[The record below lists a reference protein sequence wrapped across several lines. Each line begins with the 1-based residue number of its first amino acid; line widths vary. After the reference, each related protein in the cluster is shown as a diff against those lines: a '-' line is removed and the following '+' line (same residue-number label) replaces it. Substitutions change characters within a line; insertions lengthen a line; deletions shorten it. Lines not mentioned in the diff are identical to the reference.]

1 MINKRKISLVAS
13 FLLATNLYSNE
24 TKLETVTI
32 TANPIETDE
41 KKATFA
47 TEIYTKKDIEQ
58 SKSKDIYEFL
68 ASQSSVNVMPNFGN
82 KFSQNLDMRGYG
94 IENGYQNIA
103 VVVNGRRLNNIDMV
117 PQLLSSIPLESIE
130 KIEILKG
137 SGSVRYGDGANSGVI
152 SITTDKKNSNYLKA
166 YLGNHT
172 SKGGAASFGYGNEYF
187 IANAYVDYNSTDGS
201 IKDNK
206 GNSDENNIRNMNFSV
221 VFTPIEELE
230 LSLSRTYSNM
240 TTNYARPISLKQ
252 YNEDPSLTSGF
263 NKQYFSSYVTTA
275 GARYDFNKNFY
286 IDATFSDEDKI
297 SKFGTSSD
305 TQYDYKSFASTLNFR
320 SDIFK
325 ATAGVDGFKG
335 DRFNFASSFGTP
347 ENTTSK
353 NNLAMFT
360 SIELN
365 PIDDLTFS
373 AGARKE
379 RVEYKYEPQNGV
391 DLKQKDRL
399 SAYDFGVNYALTEN
413 QSIFANYNRGF
424 QAPDVDRFFST
435 DWMTMT
441 TTFNGFI
448 EPAKVDNYTV
458 GYNNFQVNNKLK
470 VSLFR
475 ANLKNEIYYFD
486 SGDWMIPSYNT
497 NIDKSHKYGLEV
509 YDKFLINE
517 NLYTSLN
524 YSYIKAKIDREN
536 EANCAYDG
544 KDLPGVSKHNLTLGL
559 GYDFYKFSTFLSHSY
574 KSSAY
579 ATNDFKNDFK
589 QKQDAYH
596 STDFSVSFKH
606 KELEIFGK
614 IQNLF
619 DQKNGLWVKDD
630 AIYPVNFE
638 RTFFA
643 GMKVSF

>member
-1 MINKRKISLVAS
+1 MKKINVSLVAS
-13 FLLATNLYSNE
+13 FLIATNLYSNE

-32 TANPIETDE
+32 SANPIETDE

-47 TEIYTKKDIEQ
+47 TEIYTKKDIKQ
-58 SKSKDIYEFL
+58 SKSKDIYDFL
-68 ASQSSVNVMPNFGN
+68 ASQTSVNVMPNFGN
-82 KFSQNLDMRGYG
+82 KFSQRLDIRGYG

-103 VVVNGRRLNNIDMV
+103 VVVNGRRLNNIDMA

-137 SGSVRYGDGANSGVI
+137 SGSVKYGDGANAGVI

-166 YLGNHT
+166 YLGNNT
-172 SKGGAASFGYGNEYF
+172 SKDGAASFGYGNDYI

-201 IKDNK
+201 IKDNR

-240 TTNYARPISLKQ
+240 TTNYAKQISLKQ
-252 YNEDPSLTSGF
+252 YNEDPNRTSGF
-263 NKQYFSSYVTTA
+263 TKQYLSSYVTTV
-275 GARYDFNKNFY
+275 GTRYDFNQNFF

-297 SKFGTSSD
+297 SKFGTSPD
-305 TQYDYKSFASTLNFR
+305 TQYDYKSFASTFNYR

-325 ATAGVDGFKG
+325 GTAGIDGFKG

-360 SIELN
+360 SIEIN
-365 PIDDLTFS
+365 PINDLTFS
-373 AGARKE
+373 TGFRRE
-379 RVEYKYEPQNGV
+379 NVKYEYNPNSGTN
-391 DLKQKDRL
+391 LKQDNYL
-399 SAYDFGVNYALTEN
+399 NAYDFGVNYVIDEN
-413 QSIFANYNRGF
+413 QSVFSNYNRSF
-424 QAPDVDRFFST
+424 QTPDIDRFF
-435 DWMTMT
+435 DAFAG
-441 TTFNGFI
+441 TFNGFI

-458 GYNNFQVNNKLK
+458 GYNNIQKNNKLK
-470 VSLFR
+470 ISLFR
-475 ANLKNEIYYFD
+475 SELKNEIYVYQV
-486 SGDWMIPSYNT
+486 SGYKNT
-497 NIDKSHKYGLEV
+497 NIDKSHKYGLEI
-509 YDKFLINE
+509 YDKFLITDE
-517 NLYTSLN
+517 LFTSLN
-524 YSYIKAKIDREN
+524 YSYIRAKIDNEN
-536 EANCAYDG
+536 EGNGAYDG

-559 GYDFYKFSTFLSHSY
+559 GYDFYKFSTFLSHTY

-596 STDFSVSFKH
+596 STDFSISFKH

>member
-1 MINKRKISLVAS
+1 MKKINVSLVAS
-13 FLLATNLYSNE
+13 FLIATNLYSNE

-32 TANPIETDE
+32 SANPIETDE

-58 SKSKDIYEFL
+58 SKSKDIYDFL
-68 ASQSSVNVMPNFGN
+68 ASQTSVNVMPNFGN
-82 KFSQNLDMRGYG
+82 KFSQSLDIRGYG

-137 SGSVRYGDGANSGVI
+137 SGSVKYGDGANAGVI

-166 YLGNHT
+166 YLGNNT
-172 SKGGAASFGYGNEYF
+172 SKDGAASFGYGNEYI

-201 IKDNK
+201 IKDNR

-252 YNEDPSLTSGF
+252 YNEDPNRTSGF

-275 GARYDFNKNFY
+275 GARYDFNQNFF

-297 SKFGTSSD
+297 SKFGTSPD
-305 TQYDYKSFASTLNFR
+305 TQYDYKSFASTFNYR

-325 ATAGVDGFKG
+325 GTAGIDGFKG
-335 DRFNFASSFGTP
+335 DRFNFTSSFGTP

-360 SIELN
+360 SIEIN
-365 PIDDLTFS
+365 PINDLTFS

-379 RVEYKYEPQNGV
+379 KVEYKYEPQNGM
-391 DLKQKDRL
+391 DLNQKDRL
-399 SAYDFGVNYALTEN
+399 NAYDFGVNYALTQN

-424 QAPDVDRFFST
+424 QAPDIDRFFST
-435 DWMTMT
+435 DWTTMA

-448 EPAKVDNYTV
+448 EPAKVNTYTL
-458 GYNNFQVNNKLK
+458 GYNNFQENNKLK
-470 VSLFR
+470 IALFR
-475 ANLKNEIYYFD
+475 ANLKNEIYFYNT
-486 SGDWMIPSYNT
+486 GNWMIPSYNT

-536 EANCAYDG
+536 EGNGVYDG

-579 ATNDFKNDFK
+579 AINDFKNDFK
-589 QKQDAYH
+589 QKQEAYH

-619 DQKNGLWVKDD
+619 DQKNGLWVQDD
-630 AIYPVNFE
+630 SIYPVNFE

>member
-1 MINKRKISLVAS
+1 MKKINVSLVAS
-13 FLLATNLYSNE
+13 FLIATNLYSNE

-32 TANPIETDE
+32 SANPIETDE

-58 SKSKDIYEFL
+58 SKSKDIYDFL
-68 ASQSSVNVMPNFGN
+68 ASQTSVNVMPNFGN
-82 KFSQNLDMRGYG
+82 KFSQSLDIRGYG

-137 SGSVRYGDGANSGVI
+137 SGSVKYGDGANAGVI

-166 YLGNHT
+166 YLGNNT
-172 SKGGAASFGYGNEYF
+172 SKDGAASFGYGNEYI

-201 IKDNK
+201 IKDNR

-252 YNEDPSLTSGF
+252 YNEDPNRTSGF

-275 GARYDFNKNFY
+275 GARYDFNQNFF

-297 SKFGTSSD
+297 SKFGTSPD
-305 TQYDYKSFASTLNFR
+305 TQYDYKSFASTFNYR

-325 ATAGVDGFKG
+325 GTAGVDGFKG
-335 DRFNFASSFGTP
+335 DRFDFASSFGTP

-360 SIELN
+360 SIEIN
-365 PIDDLTFS
+365 PINDLTFS

-379 RVEYKYEPQNGV
+379 KVEYKYEPQNGM
-391 DLKQKDRL
+391 DLNQKDRL
-399 SAYDFGVNYALTEN
+399 NAYDFGVNYALTQN

-424 QAPDVDRFFST
+424 QAPDIDRFFST
-435 DWMTMT
+435 DWTTMA

-448 EPAKVDNYTV
+448 EPAKVNTYTL
-458 GYNNFQVNNKLK
+458 GYNNFQENNKLK
-470 VSLFR
+470 IALFR
-475 ANLKNEIYYFD
+475 ANLKNEIYFYNT
-486 SGDWMIPSYNT
+486 GNWMIPSYNT

-536 EANCAYDG
+536 EGNGVYDG

-579 ATNDFKNDFK
+579 AINDFKNDFK
-589 QKQDAYH
+589 QKQEAYH

-619 DQKNGLWVKDD
+619 DQKNGLWVQDD
-630 AIYPVNFE
+630 SIYPVNFE

>member
-1 MINKRKISLVAS
+1 MKKINVSLVAS
-13 FLLATNLYSNE
+13 FLIATNLYSNE

-32 TANPIETDE
+32 SANPIETDE

-58 SKSKDIYEFL
+58 SKSKDIYDFL
-68 ASQSSVNVMPNFGN
+68 ASQTSVNVMPNFGN
-82 KFSQNLDMRGYG
+82 KFSQSLDIRGYG

-137 SGSVRYGDGANSGVI
+137 SGSVKYGDGANAGVI
-152 SITTDKKNSNYLKA
+152 SITTDKKNSNYLKT
-166 YLGNHT
+166 YLGNNT
-172 SKGGAASFGYGNEYF
+172 SKDGAASFGYGNEYI

-201 IKDNK
+201 IKDNR

-252 YNEDPSLTSGF
+252 YNEDPNRTSGF

-275 GARYDFNKNFY
+275 GARYDFNQNFF

-297 SKFGTSSD
+297 SKFGTSPD
-305 TQYDYKSFASTLNFR
+305 LQYDYKSFASTLNFR

-325 ATAGVDGFKG
+325 ATAGIDGFKG

-353 NNLAMFT
+353 NNLALFT
-360 SIELN
+360 SLEVN

-379 RVEYKYEPQNGV
+379 RVEYKYEPQNGM
-391 DLKQKDRL
+391 DLNQKDRL
-399 SAYDFGVNYALTEN
+399 NAYDFGVNYALTQN

-424 QAPDVDRFFST
+424 QAPDIDRFFST
-435 DWMTMT
+435 DWTTMA

-448 EPAKVDNYTV
+448 EPAKVNTYTL
-458 GYNNFQVNNKLK
+458 GYNNFQENNKLK
-470 VSLFR
+470 IALFR
-475 ANLKNEIYYFD
+475 ANLKNEIYFYNT
-486 SGDWMIPSYNT
+486 GNWMIPSYNT

-509 YDKFLINE
+509 YDKLLINE

-536 EANCAYDG
+536 EGNGVYDG

-579 ATNDFKNDFK
+579 AINDFKNDFK
-589 QKQDAYH
+589 QKQEAYH

-619 DQKNGLWVKDD
+619 DQKNGLWVQDD
-630 AIYPVNFE
+630 SIYPVNFE

>member
-1 MINKRKISLVAS
+1 MKKINVSLVAS
-13 FLLATNLYSNE
+13 FLIATNLYSNE

-32 TANPIETDE
+32 SANPIETDE

-58 SKSKDIYEFL
+58 SKSKDIYDFL
-68 ASQSSVNVMPNFGN
+68 ASQTSVNVMPNFGN
-82 KFSQNLDMRGYG
+82 KFSQSLDIRGYG

-137 SGSVRYGDGANSGVI
+137 SGSVKYGDGANAGVI

-166 YLGNHT
+166 YLGNNT
-172 SKGGAASFGYGNEYF
+172 SKDGAASFGYGNEYI

-201 IKDNK
+201 IKDNR

-252 YNEDPSLTSGF
+252 YNEDPNRTSGF
-263 NKQYFSSYVTTA
+263 NKQYLSSYVTTV
-275 GARYDFNKNFY
+275 GTRYDFNQNFF

-297 SKFGTSSD
+297 SKFGTSPD
-305 TQYDYKSFASTLNFR
+305 TQYDYKSFASTFNYR

-325 ATAGVDGFKG
+325 GTAGVDGFKG

-360 SIELN
+360 SLEIN

-379 RVEYKYEPQNGV
+379 KVEYKYEPQNGM
-391 DLKQKDRL
+391 DLNQKDRL
-399 SAYDFGVNYALTEN
+399 NAYDFGVNYALTQN

-424 QAPDVDRFFST
+424 QAPDIDRFFST
-435 DWMTMT
+435 DWTTMA

-448 EPAKVDNYTV
+448 EPAKVNTYTL
-458 GYNNFQVNNKLK
+458 GYNNFQENNKLK
-470 VSLFR
+470 IALFR
-475 ANLKNEIYYFD
+475 ANLKNEIYFYNT
-486 SGDWMIPSYNT
+486 GNWMIPSYNT

-536 EANCAYDG
+536 EGNGVYDG

-579 ATNDFKNDFK
+579 AINDFKNDFK
-589 QKQDAYH
+589 QKQEAYH

-619 DQKNGLWVKDD
+619 DQKNGLWVQDD
-630 AIYPVNFE
+630 SIYPVNFE

>member
-1 MINKRKISLVAS
+1 MKKINVSLVAS
-13 FLLATNLYSNE
+13 FLIATNLYSNE

-32 TANPIETDE
+32 SANPIETDE

-58 SKSKDIYEFL
+58 SKSKDIYDFL
-68 ASQSSVNVMPNFGN
+68 ASQTSVNVMPNFGN
-82 KFSQNLDMRGYG
+82 KFSQSLDIRGYG

-137 SGSVRYGDGANSGVI
+137 SGSVKYGDGANAGVI

-166 YLGNHT
+166 YLGNNT
-172 SKGGAASFGYGNEYF
+172 SKDGAASFGYGNEYI

-201 IKDNK
+201 IKDNR

-252 YNEDPSLTSGF
+252 YNEDPNRTSGF

-275 GARYDFNKNFY
+275 GARYDFNQNFF

-297 SKFGTSSD
+297 SKFGTSPD
-305 TQYDYKSFASTLNFR
+305 TQYDYKSFASTFNYR

-325 ATAGVDGFKG
+325 GTAGVDGFKG

-360 SIELN
+360 SLEIN

-379 RVEYKYEPQNGV
+379 KVEYKYEPQNGM
-391 DLKQKDRL
+391 DLNQKDRL
-399 SAYDFGVNYALTEN
+399 NAYDFGVNYALTQN

-424 QAPDVDRFFST
+424 QAPDIDRFFST
-435 DWMTMT
+435 DWTTMA

-448 EPAKVDNYTV
+448 EPAKVNTYTL
-458 GYNNFQVNNKLK
+458 GYNNFQENNKLK
-470 VSLFR
+470 IALFR
-475 ANLKNEIYYFD
+475 ANLKNEIYFYNT
-486 SGDWMIPSYNT
+486 GNWMIPSYNT

-536 EANCAYDG
+536 EGNGVYDG

-579 ATNDFKNDFK
+579 AINDFKNDFK
-589 QKQDAYH
+589 QKQEAYH

-619 DQKNGLWVKDD
+619 DQKNALWVQDD

>member
-1 MINKRKISLVAS
+1 MKKINVSLVAS
-13 FLLATNLYSNE
+13 FLIATNLYSNE

-32 TANPIETDE
+32 SANPIETDE

-68 ASQSSVNVMPNFGN
+68 SSQSSVNVMPNFGN
-82 KFSQNLDMRGYG
+82 NFSQNLDMRGYG

-137 SGSVRYGDGANSGVI
+137 SGSVKYGDGANAGVI

-166 YLGNHT
+166 YLGNNT
-172 SKGGAASFGYGNEYF
+172 SKDGAASFGYGNDYI

-201 IKDNK
+201 IKDNR

-252 YNEDPSLTSGF
+252 YNEDPNRTSGF

-275 GARYDFNKNFY
+275 GARYDFNQNFF

-297 SKFGTSSD
+297 SKFGTSPD
-305 TQYDYKSFASTLNFR
+305 TQYDYKSFASTFNYR

-325 ATAGVDGFKG
+325 GTAGIDGFKG

-360 SIELN
+360 SLEIN

-379 RVEYKYEPQNGV
+379 KVEYKYEPQNGM
-391 DLKQKDRL
+391 DLNQKDRL
-399 SAYDFGVNYALTEN
+399 NAYDFGVNYALTQN

-424 QAPDVDRFFST
+424 QAPDIDRFFST
-435 DWMTMT
+435 DWLTMA

-448 EPAKVDNYTV
+448 EPAKVNTYTL
-458 GYNNFQVNNKLK
+458 GYNNFQENNKLK
-470 VSLFR
+470 IALFR
-475 ANLKNEIYYFD
+475 TNLKNEIYFYNT
-486 SGDWMIPSYNT
+486 GNWMIPSYNT

-509 YDKFLINE
+509 YDKLLINE

-536 EANCAYDG
+536 EGNGVYDG

-574 KSSAY
+574 KSSSY
-579 ATNDFKNDFK
+579 AINDFKNDFK
-589 QKQDAYH
+589 QKQEAYH

-619 DQKNGLWVKDD
+619 DQKNGLWVQDD
-630 AIYPVNFE
+630 SIYPVNFE

>member
-1 MINKRKISLVAS
+1 MKKINVSLVAS
-13 FLLATNLYSNE
+13 FLIATNLYSNE

-32 TANPIETDE
+32 SANPIETDE

-68 ASQSSVNVMPNFGN
+68 SSQSSVNVMPNFGN
-82 KFSQNLDMRGYG
+82 NFSQNLDIRGYG

-137 SGSVRYGDGANSGVI
+137 SGSVKYGDGANAGVI

-166 YLGNHT
+166 YLGNNT
-172 SKGGAASFGYGNEYF
+172 SKDGAASFGYGNEYI

-201 IKDNK
+201 IKDNR

-252 YNEDPSLTSGF
+252 YNEDPNRTSGF
-263 NKQYFSSYVTTA
+263 TKQYLSSYVTTV
-275 GARYDFNKNFY
+275 GTRYDFNQNFF

-297 SKFGTSSD
+297 SKFGTSPD
-305 TQYDYKSFASTLNFR
+305 TQYDYKSFASTFNYR

-325 ATAGVDGFKG
+325 GTAGVDGFKG

-360 SIELN
+360 SLDLN

-379 RVEYKYEPQNGV
+379 KVEYKYEPQNGM
-391 DLKQKDRL
+391 DLNQKDRL
-399 SAYDFGVNYALTEN
+399 NAYDFGVNYALTQN

-424 QAPDVDRFFST
+424 QAPDIDRFFST
-435 DWMTMT
+435 DWLTMA

-448 EPAKVDNYTV
+448 EPAKVNTYTL
-458 GYNNFQVNNKLK
+458 GYNNFQENNKLK
-470 VSLFR
+470 IALFR
-475 ANLKNEIYYFD
+475 ANLKNEIYFYNT
-486 SGDWMIPSYNT
+486 GNWMIPSYNT

-536 EANCAYDG
+536 EGNGVYDG

-579 ATNDFKNDFK
+579 AINDFKNDFK

-596 STDFSVSFKH
+596 STDFSISFKH

-619 DQKNGLWVKDD
+619 DQKNALWVRDD
-630 AIYPVNFE
+630 EIYPVNFE

>member
-1 MINKRKISLVAS
+1 MKKINVSLVAS
-13 FLLATNLYSNE
+13 FLIATNLYSNE

-32 TANPIETDE
+32 SANPIETDE

-58 SKSKDIYEFL
+58 SKSKDIYDFL
-68 ASQSSVNVMPNFGN
+68 ASQTSVNVMPNFGN
-82 KFSQNLDMRGYG
+82 KFSQSLDIRGYG

-137 SGSVRYGDGANSGVI
+137 SGSVKYGDGANAGVI

-166 YLGNHT
+166 YLGNNT
-172 SKGGAASFGYGNEYF
+172 SKDGAASFGYGNEYI

-201 IKDNK
+201 IKDNR

-252 YNEDPSLTSGF
+252 YNEDPNRTSGF
-263 NKQYFSSYVTTA
+263 TKQYLSSYVTTV
-275 GARYDFNKNFY
+275 GTRYDFNQNFF

-297 SKFGTSSD
+297 SKFGTSPD
-305 TQYDYKSFASTLNFR
+305 TQYDYKSFASTFNYR

-325 ATAGVDGFKG
+325 GTAGVDGFKG

-360 SIELN
+360 SLEIN

-379 RVEYKYEPQNGV
+379 KVEYKYEPQNGM
-391 DLKQKDRL
+391 DLNQKDRL
-399 SAYDFGVNYALTEN
+399 NAYDFGVNYALTQN

-424 QAPDVDRFFST
+424 QAPDIDRFFST
-435 DWMTMT
+435 DWTTMA

-448 EPAKVDNYTV
+448 EPAKVNTYTL
-458 GYNNFQVNNKLK
+458 GYNNFQENNKLK
-470 VSLFR
+470 IALFR
-475 ANLKNEIYYFD
+475 ANLKNEIYFYNT
-486 SGDWMIPSYNT
+486 GNWMIPSYNT

-536 EANCAYDG
+536 EGNGVYDG

-579 ATNDFKNDFK
+579 AINDFKNDFK
-589 QKQDAYH
+589 QKQEAYH

-619 DQKNGLWVKDD
+619 DQKNGLWVQDD
-630 AIYPVNFE
+630 SIYPVNFE

>member
-1 MINKRKISLVAS
+1 MKKINVSLVAS
-13 FLLATNLYSNE
+13 FLIATNLYSNE

-32 TANPIETDE
+32 SANPIETDE

-58 SKSKDIYEFL
+58 SKSKDIYDFL
-68 ASQSSVNVMPNFGN
+68 ASQTSVNVMPNFGN
-82 KFSQNLDMRGYG
+82 KFSQSLDIRGYG

-137 SGSVRYGDGANSGVI
+137 SGSVKYGDGANAGVI

-166 YLGNHT
+166 YLGNNT
-172 SKGGAASFGYGNEYF
+172 SKDGVASFGYGNEYI

-201 IKDNK
+201 IKDNR

-252 YNEDPSLTSGF
+252 YNEDPNRTSGF

-275 GARYDFNKNFY
+275 GARYDFNQNFF

-297 SKFGTSSD
+297 SKFGTSPD
-305 TQYDYKSFASTLNFR
+305 TQYDYKSFASTFNYR

-325 ATAGVDGFKG
+325 GTAGVDGFKG

-360 SIELN
+360 SLEIN

-379 RVEYKYEPQNGV
+379 KVEYKYEPQNGM
-391 DLKQKDRL
+391 DLNQKDRL
-399 SAYDFGVNYALTEN
+399 NAYDFGVNYALTQN

-424 QAPDVDRFFST
+424 QAPDIDRFFST
-435 DWMTMT
+435 DWTTMA

-448 EPAKVDNYTV
+448 EPAKVNTYTL
-458 GYNNFQVNNKLK
+458 GYNNFQENNKLK
-470 VSLFR
+470 IALFR
-475 ANLKNEIYYFD
+475 ANLKNEIYFYNT
-486 SGDWMIPSYNT
+486 GNWMIPSYNT

-536 EANCAYDG
+536 EGNGVYDG

-579 ATNDFKNDFK
+579 AINDFKNDFK
-589 QKQDAYH
+589 QKQEAYH

-619 DQKNGLWVKDD
+619 DQKNGLWVQDD
-630 AIYPVNFE
+630 SIYPVNFE

>member
-1 MINKRKISLVAS
+1 MKKINVSLVAS
-13 FLLATNLYSNE
+13 FLIATNLYSNE

-32 TANPIETDE
+32 SANPIETDE

-47 TEIYTKKDIEQ
+47 TEVYTKKDIEK
-58 SKSKDIYEFL
+58 SKSKDIYDFL
-68 ASQSSVNVMPNFGN
+68 ASQTSVNVMPNFGN
-82 KFSQNLDMRGYG
+82 KFSQSLDIRGYG

-117 PQLLSSIPLESIE
+117 QQLLSSIPLESIE

-137 SGSVRYGDGANSGVI
+137 SGSVKYGDGANAGVI

-166 YLGNHT
+166 YLGNNT
-172 SKGGAASFGYGNEYF
+172 SKDGAASFGYGNEYI

-201 IKDNK
+201 IKDNR

-230 LSLSRTYSNM
+230 LSLSRIYSNM

-252 YNEDPSLTSGF
+252 YNEDPNSTSGF

-275 GARYDFNKNFY
+275 GTRYDFNQNFF

-297 SKFGTSSD
+297 SKFGTSPD
-305 TQYDYKSFASTLNFR
+305 TQYDYKSFASTFNYR
-320 SDIFK
+320 SGIFK
-325 ATAGVDGFKG
+325 GTAGIDGFKG
-335 DRFNFASSFGTP
+335 DRFNFTSSFGTP

-360 SIELN
+360 SIEIN
-365 PIDDLTFS
+365 PINDLTFS

-379 RVEYKYEPQNGV
+379 KVEYKYEPQNGM
-391 DLKQKDRL
+391 DLNQKDRL
-399 SAYDFGVNYALTEN
+399 NAYDFGVNYALTQN

-424 QAPDVDRFFST
+424 QAPDIDRFFST
-435 DWMTMT
+435 DWLTMA

-448 EPAKVDNYTV
+448 EPAKVNTYTL
-458 GYNNFQVNNKLK
+458 GYNNFQENNKLK
-470 VSLFR
+470 IALFR
-475 ANLKNEIYYFD
+475 TNLKNEIYFYNT
-486 SGDWMIPSYNT
+486 GNWMIPSYNT

-536 EANCAYDG
+536 EGNGVYDG

-574 KSSAY
+574 KSSSY
-579 ATNDFKNDFK
+579 AINDFKNDFK
-589 QKQDAYH
+589 QKQEAYH

-619 DQKNGLWVKDD
+619 DQKNGLWVQDD
-630 AIYPVNFE
+630 SIYPVNFE

>member
-1 MINKRKISLVAS
+1 MKKINVSLVAS
-13 FLLATNLYSNE
+13 FLIATNLYSNE

-32 TANPIETDE
+32 SANPIETDE

-58 SKSKDIYEFL
+58 SKSKDIYDFL
-68 ASQSSVNVMPNFGN
+68 ASQTSVNVMPNFGN
-82 KFSQNLDMRGYG
+82 KFSQSLDIRGYG

-137 SGSVRYGDGANSGVI
+137 SGSVKYGDGANAGVI

-166 YLGNHT
+166 YLGNNT
-172 SKGGAASFGYGNEYF
+172 SKDGAASFGYGNEYI

-201 IKDNK
+201 IKDNR

-252 YNEDPSLTSGF
+252 YNEDPNRTSGF
-263 NKQYFSSYVTTA
+263 TKQYLSSYVTTV
-275 GARYDFNKNFY
+275 GTRYDFNQNFF

-297 SKFGTSSD
+297 SKFGTSPD
-305 TQYDYKSFASTLNFR
+305 TQYDYKSFASTFNYR

-325 ATAGVDGFKG
+325 GTAGVDGFKG
-335 DRFNFASSFGTP
+335 DRFDFASSFGTP

-360 SIELN
+360 SLEIN

-379 RVEYKYEPQNGV
+379 KVEYKYEPQNGM
-391 DLKQKDRL
+391 DLNQKDRL
-399 SAYDFGVNYALTEN
+399 NAYDFGVNYALTQN

-424 QAPDVDRFFST
+424 QAPDIDRFFST
-435 DWMTMT
+435 DWTTMA

-448 EPAKVDNYTV
+448 EPAKVNTYTL
-458 GYNNFQVNNKLK
+458 GYNNFQENNKLK
-470 VSLFR
+470 IALFR
-475 ANLKNEIYYFD
+475 ANLKNEIYFYNT
-486 SGDWMIPSYNT
+486 GNWMIPSYNT

-536 EANCAYDG
+536 EGNGVYDG

-579 ATNDFKNDFK
+579 AINDFKNDFK
-589 QKQDAYH
+589 QKQEAYH

-619 DQKNGLWVKDD
+619 DQKNGLWVQDD
-630 AIYPVNFE
+630 SIYPVNFE

>member
-1 MINKRKISLVAS
+1 MKKINVSLVAS
-13 FLLATNLYSNE
+13 FLIATNLYSQE
-24 TKLETVTI
+24 TKLEAVTI
-32 TANPIETDE
+32 TANPIETNE
-41 KKATFA
+41 KNATFA

-58 SKSKDIYEFL
+58 SKSKDIYDFL
-68 ASQSSVNVMPNFGN
+68 TSQTSVNVMPYFGN
-82 KFSQNLDMRGYG
+82 KFSQSLDMRGYG

-103 VVVNGRRLNNIDMV
+103 VVVNGRRLNNIDGV

-152 SITTDKKNSNYLKA
+152 SITTDKKNSNYVQA
-166 YLGNHT
+166 QLGNHT
-172 SKGGAASFGYGNEYF
+172 SKGGAASFGYGNDYI

-201 IKDNK
+201 IKDNS

-252 YNEDPSLTSGF
+252 YNEDPNRTSGF
-263 NKQYFSSYVTTA
+263 NKQYLSSYVTTA
-275 GARYDFNKNFY
+275 GARYDFNQNFF

-297 SKFGTSSD
+297 SKFGTSPD
-305 TQYDYKSFASTLNFR
+305 IQYDYKSFASTLNFR

-325 ATAGVDGFKG
+325 ATAGIDGFNG

-379 RVEYKYEPQNGV
+379 RVEYEYKPLGGNS
-391 DLKQKDRL
+391 LKQDDYL
-399 SAYDFGVNYALTEN
+399 NAYDFGVNYVIDEN
-413 QSIFANYNRGF
+413 QSVFSNYNRSF
-424 QAPDVDRFFST
+424 QTPDIDRFF
-435 DWMTMT
+435 DAFAG
-441 TTFNGFI
+441 TFNGFI

-458 GYNNFQVNNKLK
+458 GYNNIQKNNKLK
-470 VSLFR
+470 ISLFR
-475 ANLKNEIYYFD
+475 SELKNEIYVYQVL
-486 SGDWMIPSYNT
+486 GYKNT
-497 NIDKSHKYGLEV
+497 NIDKSHKYGLEI
-509 YDKFLINE
+509 YDKFLITDE
-517 NLYTSLN
+517 LFTSLN
-524 YSYIKAKIDREN
+524 YSYIRAKIDNEN
-536 EANCAYDG
+536 EGNGAYNG

-579 ATNDFKNDFK
+579 AINDFKNDFK
-589 QKQDAYH
+589 QKQEAYH

-619 DQKNGLWVKDD
+619 DQKNGLWVQDD
-630 AIYPVNFE
+630 SIYPVNFE

>member
-1 MINKRKISLVAS
+1 MKKINVSLVAS
-13 FLLATNLYSNE
+13 FLIATNLYSNE

-32 TANPIETDE
+32 SANPIETDE

-47 TEIYTKKDIEQ
+47 TEVYTKKDIEK
-58 SKSKDIYEFL
+58 SKSKDIYDFL
-68 ASQSSVNVMPNFGN
+68 ASQTSVNVMPNFGN
-82 KFSQNLDMRGYG
+82 KFSQSLDIRGYG

-137 SGSVRYGDGANSGVI
+137 SGSVKYGDGANAGVI

-166 YLGNHT
+166 YLGNNT
-172 SKGGAASFGYGNEYF
+172 SKDGAASFGYGNEYI

-201 IKDNK
+201 IKDNR

-252 YNEDPSLTSGF
+252 YNEDPNRTSGF

-275 GARYDFNKNFY
+275 GARYDFNQNFF

-297 SKFGTSSD
+297 SKFGTSPD
-305 TQYDYKSFASTLNFR
+305 TQYDYKSFASTFNYR

-325 ATAGVDGFKG
+325 GTAGIDGFKG

-353 NNLAMFT
+353 NNLAMLT
-360 SIELN
+360 SIEIN
-365 PIDDLTFS
+365 PINDLTFS

-379 RVEYKYEPQNGV
+379 KVEYKYEPQNGM
-391 DLKQKDRL
+391 DLNQKDRL
-399 SAYDFGVNYALTEN
+399 NAYDFGVNYALTQN

-424 QAPDVDRFFST
+424 QAPDIDRFFST
-435 DWMTMT
+435 DWTTMA

-448 EPAKVDNYTV
+448 EPAKVNTYTL
-458 GYNNFQVNNKLK
+458 GYNNFQENNKLK
-470 VSLFR
+470 IALFR
-475 ANLKNEIYYFD
+475 ANLKNEIYFYNT
-486 SGDWMIPSYNT
+486 GNWMIPSYNT

-536 EANCAYDG
+536 EGNGVYDG
-544 KDLPGVSKHNLTLGL
+544 KDLPGVSKQNLTLGL

-579 ATNDFKNDFK
+579 AINDFKNDFK
-589 QKQDAYH
+589 QKQEAYH

-614 IQNLF
+614 IQNIF
-619 DQKNGLWVKDD
+619 DKKNALWVQDD
-630 AIYPVNFE
+630 SIYPVNFE

>member
-1 MINKRKISLVAS
+1 MINKRNISLVAS

-32 TANPIETDE
+32 SANPIETDE

-68 ASQSSVNVMPNFGN
+68 ASQSSVNVMPNVGN
-82 KFSQNLDMRGYG
+82 IFSQNLDMRGYG

-137 SGSVRYGDGANSGVI
+137 SGSVKYGDGANAGVI

-166 YLGNHT
+166 YLGNNT
-172 SKGGAASFGYGNEYF
+172 SKDGAASFGYGNDYI

-201 IKDNK
+201 IKDNR

-240 TTNYARPISLKQ
+240 TINYARPISLKQ
-252 YNEDPSLTSGF
+252 YNEDPNRTSGF

-275 GARYDFNKNFY
+275 GARYDFNQNFF

-297 SKFGTSSD
+297 SKFGTSPD
-305 TQYDYKSFASTLNFR
+305 TQYDYKSFASTFNYR

-325 ATAGVDGFKG
+325 GTAGIDGFKG

-360 SIELN
+360 SIEIN
-365 PIDDLTFS
+365 PINDLTFS

-379 RVEYKYEPQNGV
+379 KVEYKYEPQNGM
-391 DLKQKDRL
+391 DLNQKDRL
-399 SAYDFGVNYALTEN
+399 NAYDFGVNYALTQN

-424 QAPDVDRFFST
+424 QAPDIDRFFST
-435 DWMTMT
+435 DWLTMA

-448 EPAKVDNYTV
+448 EPAKVNNYTL
-458 GYNNFQVNNKLK
+458 GYNNIQENNKLK
-470 VSLFR
+470 ISLFR
-475 ANLKNEIYYFD
+475 ANLKNEIYYYDTGNFLT
-486 SGDWMIPSYNT
+486 SFNT

-524 YSYIKAKIDREN
+524 YSYIKAKIDNEN
-536 EANCAYDG
+536 EGNGDYNG
-544 KDLPGVSKHNLTLGL
+544 KDLPGVSKHNLTVGL

-579 ATNDFKNDFK
+579 AYNDFNNNFK
-589 QKQDAYH
+589 QKQEAYH
-596 STDFSVSFKH
+596 STDFSVSFNH
-606 KELEIFGK
+606 KNLEIFGK
-614 IQNLF
+614 VQNLF
-619 DQKNGLWVKDD
+619 DEKNGLWVKDD

>member
-1 MINKRKISLVAS
+1 MKKINVSLVAS
-13 FLLATNLYSNE
+13 FLIATNLYSNE

-32 TANPIETDE
+32 SANPIETDE

-58 SKSKDIYEFL
+58 SKSKDIYDFL
-68 ASQSSVNVMPNFGN
+68 ASQTSVNVMPNFGN
-82 KFSQNLDMRGYG
+82 KFSQSLDIRGYG

-137 SGSVRYGDGANSGVI
+137 SGSVKYGDGANAGVI

-166 YLGNHT
+166 YLGNNT
-172 SKGGAASFGYGNEYF
+172 SKDGAASFGYGNEYI

-201 IKDNK
+201 IKDNR

-252 YNEDPSLTSGF
+252 YNEDPNRTSGF

-275 GARYDFNKNFY
+275 GARYDFNQNFF

-297 SKFGTSSD
+297 SKFGTSPD
-305 TQYDYKSFASTLNFR
+305 TQYDYKSFASTFNYR

-325 ATAGVDGFKG
+325 GTAGIDGFKG

-360 SIELN
+360 SLEIN

-379 RVEYKYEPQNGV
+379 KVEYKYEPQNGM
-391 DLKQKDRL
+391 DLNQKDRL
-399 SAYDFGVNYALTEN
+399 NAYDFGVNYALTQN

-424 QAPDVDRFFST
+424 QAPDIDRFFST
-435 DWMTMT
+435 DWLTMA

-448 EPAKVDNYTV
+448 EPAKVNNYTL
-458 GYNNFQVNNKLK
+458 GYNNFQENNKLK
-470 VSLFR
+470 IALFR
-475 ANLKNEIYYFD
+475 ANLKNEIYFYNT
-486 SGDWMIPSYNT
+486 GNWRIPSYNT

-536 EANCAYDG
+536 EGNGVYDG

-579 ATNDFKNDFK
+579 AINDFKNDFK
-589 QKQDAYH
+589 QKQEAYH

-619 DQKNGLWVKDD
+619 DQKNGLWVQDD
-630 AIYPVNFE
+630 SIYPVNFE

>member
-1 MINKRKISLVAS
+1 MKKINVSLVAS
-13 FLLATNLYSNE
+13 FLIATNLYSNE

-32 TANPIETDE
+32 SANPIETDE

-58 SKSKDIYEFL
+58 SKSKDIYDFL
-68 ASQSSVNVMPNFGN
+68 ASQTSVNVMPNFGN
-82 KFSQNLDMRGYG
+82 KFSQSLDIRGYG

-137 SGSVRYGDGANSGVI
+137 SGSVKYGDGANAGVI

-166 YLGNHT
+166 YLGNNT
-172 SKGGAASFGYGNEYF
+172 SKDGAASFGYGNEYI

-201 IKDNK
+201 IKDNR

-252 YNEDPSLTSGF
+252 YNEDPNRTSGF

-275 GARYDFNKNFY
+275 GARYDFNQNFF

-297 SKFGTSSD
+297 SKFGTSPD
-305 TQYDYKSFASTLNFR
+305 TQYDYKSFASTFNYR

-325 ATAGVDGFKG
+325 GTAGVDGFKG

-360 SIELN
+360 SIEIN
-365 PIDDLTFS
+365 PINDLTFS

-379 RVEYKYEPQNGV
+379 KVEYKYEPQNGM
-391 DLKQKDRL
+391 DFNQKDRL
-399 SAYDFGVNYALTEN
+399 NAYDFGVNYALTQN

-424 QAPDVDRFFST
+424 QAPDIDRFFST
-435 DWMTMT
+435 DWTTMA

-448 EPAKVDNYTV
+448 EPAKVNTYTL
-458 GYNNFQVNNKLK
+458 GYNNFQENNKLK
-470 VSLFR
+470 IALFR
-475 ANLKNEIYYFD
+475 ANLKNEIYFYNT
-486 SGDWMIPSYNT
+486 GNWMIPSYNT

-509 YDKFLINE
+509 YDKLLINE

-536 EANCAYDG
+536 EGNGVYDG

-579 ATNDFKNDFK
+579 AINDFKNDFK
-589 QKQDAYH
+589 QKQEAYH

-619 DQKNGLWVKDD
+619 DQKNGLWVQDD
-630 AIYPVNFE
+630 SIYPVNFE

>member
-1 MINKRKISLVAS
+1 MKKINVSLVAS
-13 FLLATNLYSNE
+13 FLIATNLYSQE
-24 TKLETVTI
+24 TKLEAVTI

-41 KKATFA
+41 LKATFA
-47 TEIYTKKDIEQ
+47 TEVYTKKDIEQ
-58 SKSKDIYEFL
+58 SKSKDIYDFL
-68 ASQSSVNVMPNFGN
+68 ASQTSVNVMPNFGN
-82 KFSQNLDMRGYG
+82 KFSQSLDIRGYG

-137 SGSVRYGDGANSGVI
+137 SGSVKYGDGANAGVI

-166 YLGNHT
+166 YLGNNT
-172 SKGGAASFGYGNEYF
+172 SKDGAASFGYGNEYI

-201 IKDNK
+201 IKDNR

-252 YNEDPSLTSGF
+252 YNEDPNRTSGF

-275 GARYDFNKNFY
+275 GARYDFNQNFF

-297 SKFGTSSD
+297 SKFGTSPD
-305 TQYDYKSFASTLNFR
+305 TQYDYKSFASTFNYR

-325 ATAGVDGFKG
+325 GTAGVDGFKG
-335 DRFNFASSFGTP
+335 DRFDFASSFGTP

-360 SIELN
+360 SIEIN
-365 PIDDLTFS
+365 PINDLTFS

-379 RVEYKYEPQNGV
+379 KVEYKYEPQNGMN
-391 DLKQKDRL
+391 LNQKDRL
-399 SAYDFGVNYALTEN
+399 NAYDFGVNYALTQN

-424 QAPDVDRFFST
+424 QAPDIDRFFST
-435 DWMTMT
+435 DWTTMA

-448 EPAKVDNYTV
+448 EPAKVNTYTL
-458 GYNNFQVNNKLK
+458 GYNNFQENNKLK
-470 VSLFR
+470 IALFR
-475 ANLKNEIYYFD
+475 ANLKNEIYFYNT
-486 SGDWMIPSYNT
+486 GNWMIPSYNT

-536 EANCAYDG
+536 EGNGVYDG

-579 ATNDFKNDFK
+579 AINDFKNDFK

-619 DQKNGLWVKDD
+619 DQKNGLWVQDD
-630 AIYPVNFE
+630 SIYPVNFE

>member
-1 MINKRKISLVAS
+1 MKKINVSLVAS
-13 FLLATNLYSNE
+13 FLIATNLYSNE

-32 TANPIETDE
+32 SANPIETDE

-58 SKSKDIYEFL
+58 SKSKDIYDFL
-68 ASQSSVNVMPNFGN
+68 ASQTSVNVMPNFGN
-82 KFSQNLDMRGYG
+82 KFSQSLDIRGYG

-137 SGSVRYGDGANSGVI
+137 SGSVKYGDGANAGVI

-166 YLGNHT
+166 YLGNNT
-172 SKGGAASFGYGNEYF
+172 SKDGAASFGYGNEYI

-201 IKDNK
+201 IKDNR

-252 YNEDPSLTSGF
+252 YNEDPNRTSGF

-275 GARYDFNKNFY
+275 GARYDFNQNFF

-297 SKFGTSSD
+297 SKFGTSPD
-305 TQYDYKSFASTLNFR
+305 TQYDYKSFASTFNYR

-325 ATAGVDGFKG
+325 GTAGVDGFKG

-360 SIELN
+360 SLEIN

-379 RVEYKYEPQNGV
+379 KVEYKYEPQNGM
-391 DLKQKDRL
+391 DLNQKDRL
-399 SAYDFGVNYALTEN
+399 NAYDFGVNYALTQN

-424 QAPDVDRFFST
+424 QAPDIDRFFST
-435 DWMTMT
+435 DWTTMA

-448 EPAKVDNYTV
+448 EPAKVNTYTL
-458 GYNNFQVNNKLK
+458 GYNNFQENNKLK
-470 VSLFR
+470 IALFR
-475 ANLKNEIYYFD
+475 ANLKNEIYFYNT
-486 SGDWMIPSYNT
+486 GNWMIPSYNT

-536 EANCAYDG
+536 EGNGVYDG

-579 ATNDFKNDFK
+579 AINDFKNDFK
-589 QKQDAYH
+589 QKQEAYH

-619 DQKNGLWVKDD
+619 DQKNALWVQDD
-630 AIYPVNFE
+630 SIYPVNFE

>member
-1 MINKRKISLVAS
+1 MKKINVSLVAS
-13 FLLATNLYSNE
+13 FLIATNLYSNE

-32 TANPIETDE
+32 SANPIETDE

-58 SKSKDIYEFL
+58 SKSKDIYDFL
-68 ASQSSVNVMPNFGN
+68 ASQTSVNVMPNFGN
-82 KFSQNLDMRGYG
+82 KFSQSLDIRGYG

-137 SGSVRYGDGANSGVI
+137 SGSVKYGDGANAGVI

-166 YLGNHT
+166 YLGNNT
-172 SKGGAASFGYGNEYF
+172 SKDGAASFGYGNEYI

-201 IKDNK
+201 IKDNR

-252 YNEDPSLTSGF
+252 YNEDPNRTSGF

-275 GARYDFNKNFY
+275 GARYDFNQNFF

-297 SKFGTSSD
+297 SKFGTSPD
-305 TQYDYKSFASTLNFR
+305 TQYDYKSFASTFNYR

-325 ATAGVDGFKG
+325 GTAGVDGFKG

-360 SIELN
+360 SLDLN

-379 RVEYKYEPQNGV
+379 KVEYKYEPQGGA

-399 SAYDFGVNYALTEN
+399 SAYDFGVNYALTQN

-424 QAPDVDRFFST
+424 QAPDIDRFFST
-435 DWMTMT
+435 DWTTMA

-448 EPAKVDNYTV
+448 EPAKVNTYTL
-458 GYNNFQVNNKLK
+458 GYNNFQENNKLK
-470 VSLFR
+470 IALFR
-475 ANLKNEIYYFD
+475 ANLKNEIYFYNT
-486 SGDWMIPSYNT
+486 GNWMIPSYNT

-536 EANCAYDG
+536 EGNGVYDG

-579 ATNDFKNDFK
+579 AINDFKNDFK
-589 QKQDAYH
+589 QKQEAYH

-619 DQKNGLWVKDD
+619 DQKNGLWVQDD
-630 AIYPVNFE
+630 SIYPVNFE

>member
-1 MINKRKISLVAS
+1 MKKINVSLVAS
-13 FLLATNLYSNE
+13 FLIATNLYSNE

-32 TANPIETDE
+32 SANPIETDE

-58 SKSKDIYEFL
+58 SKSKDIYDFL
-68 ASQSSVNVMPNFGN
+68 ASQTSVNVMPNFGN
-82 KFSQNLDMRGYG
+82 KFSQSLDIRGYG

-137 SGSVRYGDGANSGVI
+137 SGSVKYGDGANAGVI

-166 YLGNHT
+166 YLGNNT
-172 SKGGAASFGYGNEYF
+172 SKDGAASFGYGNEYI

-201 IKDNK
+201 IKDNR

-252 YNEDPSLTSGF
+252 YNEDPNRTSGF

-275 GARYDFNKNFY
+275 GARYDFNQNFF

-297 SKFGTSSD
+297 SKFGTSPD
-305 TQYDYKSFASTLNFR
+305 TQYDYKSFASTFNYR

-325 ATAGVDGFKG
+325 GTAGVDGFKG

-360 SIELN
+360 SLDLN

-379 RVEYKYEPQNGV
+379 KVEYKYEPQNGMN
-391 DLKQKDRL
+391 LNQKDRL
-399 SAYDFGVNYALTEN
+399 NAYDFGVNYALTQN

-424 QAPDVDRFFST
+424 QAPDIDRFFST
-435 DWMTMT
+435 DWTTMA

-448 EPAKVDNYTV
+448 EPAKVNTYTL
-458 GYNNFQVNNKLK
+458 GYNNFQENNKLK
-470 VSLFR
+470 IALFR
-475 ANLKNEIYYFD
+475 ANLKNEIYFYNT
-486 SGDWMIPSYNT
+486 GNWMIPSYNT

-536 EANCAYDG
+536 EGNGVYDG

-579 ATNDFKNDFK
+579 AINDFKNDFK
-589 QKQDAYH
+589 QKQEAYH

-619 DQKNGLWVKDD
+619 DQKNGLWVQDD
-630 AIYPVNFE
+630 SIYPVNFE

>member
-1 MINKRKISLVAS
+1 MKKINVSLVAS
-13 FLLATNLYSNE
+13 FLIATNLYSNE

-32 TANPIETDE
+32 SANPIETDE

-58 SKSKDIYEFL
+58 SKSKDIYDFL
-68 ASQSSVNVMPNFGN
+68 ASQTSVNVMPNFGN
-82 KFSQNLDMRGYG
+82 KFSQSLDIRGYG

-137 SGSVRYGDGANSGVI
+137 SGSVKYGDGANAGVI

-166 YLGNHT
+166 YLGNNT
-172 SKGGAASFGYGNEYF
+172 SKDGAASFGYGNEYI

-201 IKDNK
+201 IKDNR

-252 YNEDPSLTSGF
+252 YNEDPNRTSGF

-275 GARYDFNKNFY
+275 GARYDFNQNFF

-297 SKFGTSSD
+297 SKFGTSPD
-305 TQYDYKSFASTLNFR
+305 TQYDYKSFASTFNYR

-325 ATAGVDGFKG
+325 GTAGVDGFKG

-360 SIELN
+360 SLEIN

-379 RVEYKYEPQNGV
+379 KVEYKYEPQNGM
-391 DLKQKDRL
+391 DLNQKDRL
-399 SAYDFGVNYALTEN
+399 NAYDFGVNYALTQN

-424 QAPDVDRFFST
+424 QAPDIDRFFST
-435 DWMTMT
+435 DWTTMA

-448 EPAKVDNYTV
+448 EPAKVNTYTL
-458 GYNNFQVNNKLK
+458 GYNNFQENNKLK
-470 VSLFR
+470 ITLFR
-475 ANLKNEIYYFD
+475 ANLKNEIYFYNT
-486 SGDWMIPSYNT
+486 GNWMIPSYNT

-536 EANCAYDG
+536 EGNGVYDG

-579 ATNDFKNDFK
+579 AINDFKNDFK
-589 QKQDAYH
+589 QKQEAYH

-619 DQKNGLWVKDD
+619 DQKNALWVQDD
-630 AIYPVNFE
+630 AIYPVNFK

>member
-1 MINKRKISLVAS
+1 MKKINVSLVAS
-13 FLLATNLYSNE
+13 FLIATNLYSNE

-32 TANPIETDE
+32 SANPIETDE

-58 SKSKDIYEFL
+58 SKSKDIYDFL
-68 ASQSSVNVMPNFGN
+68 ASQTSVNVMPNFGN
-82 KFSQNLDMRGYG
+82 KFSQSLDIRGYG

-137 SGSVRYGDGANSGVI
+137 SGSVKYGDGANAGVI

-166 YLGNHT
+166 YLGNNT
-172 SKGGAASFGYGNEYF
+172 SKDGAASFGYGNEYI

-201 IKDNK
+201 IKDNR

-252 YNEDPSLTSGF
+252 YNEDPNRTSGF
-263 NKQYFSSYVTTA
+263 NKQYLSSYVTTA
-275 GARYDFNKNFY
+275 GARYDFNQNFF

-297 SKFGTSSD
+297 SKFGTSPD
-305 TQYDYKSFASTLNFR
+305 TQYDYKSFASTFNYR

-325 ATAGVDGFKG
+325 GTAGVDGFKG

-360 SIELN
+360 SLEIN

-379 RVEYKYEPQNGV
+379 KVEYKYEPQNGM
-391 DLKQKDRL
+391 DLNQKDRL
-399 SAYDFGVNYALTEN
+399 NAYDFGVNYALTQN

-424 QAPDVDRFFST
+424 QAPDIDRFFST
-435 DWMTMT
+435 DWTTMA

-448 EPAKVDNYTV
+448 EPAKVNTYTL
-458 GYNNFQVNNKLK
+458 GYNNFQENNKLK
-470 VSLFR
+470 IALFR
-475 ANLKNEIYYFD
+475 ANLKNEIYFYNT
-486 SGDWMIPSYNT
+486 GNWMIPSYNT

-536 EANCAYDG
+536 EGNGVYDG

-579 ATNDFKNDFK
+579 AINDFKNDFK
-589 QKQDAYH
+589 QKQEAYH

-619 DQKNGLWVKDD
+619 DQKNGLWVQDD
-630 AIYPVNFE
+630 SIYPVNFE

>member
-1 MINKRKISLVAS
+1 MKKINVSLVAS
-13 FLLATNLYSNE
+13 FLIATNLYSNE

-32 TANPIETDE
+32 SANPIETDE

-58 SKSKDIYEFL
+58 SKSKDIYDFL
-68 ASQSSVNVMPNFGN
+68 ASQTSVNVMPNFGN
-82 KFSQNLDMRGYG
+82 KFSQSLDIRGYG

-137 SGSVRYGDGANSGVI
+137 SGSVKYGDGANAGVI

-166 YLGNHT
+166 YLGNNT
-172 SKGGAASFGYGNEYF
+172 SKDGAASFGYGNDYI
-187 IANAYVDYNSTDGS
+187 IANAYVNYNSTDGS
-201 IKDNK
+201 IKDNR

-252 YNEDPSLTSGF
+252 YNEDPNRTSGF

-275 GARYDFNKNFY
+275 GARYDFNQNFF

-297 SKFGTSSD
+297 SKFGTSPD
-305 TQYDYKSFASTLNFR
+305 TQYDYKSFASTFNYR

-325 ATAGVDGFKG
+325 GTAGIDGFKG

-353 NNLAMFT
+353 NNLAMLT
-360 SIELN
+360 SIEIN
-365 PIDDLTFS
+365 PINDLTFS

-379 RVEYKYEPQNGV
+379 KVEYKYEPQNGM
-391 DLKQKDRL
+391 DLNQKDRL
-399 SAYDFGVNYALTEN
+399 NAYDFGVNYALTQN

-424 QAPDVDRFFST
+424 QAPDIDRFFST
-435 DWMTMT
+435 DWTTMA

-448 EPAKVDNYTV
+448 EPAKVNNYTL
-458 GYNNFQVNNKLK
+458 GYNNFQENNKLK
-470 VSLFR
+470 IALFR
-475 ANLKNEIYYFD
+475 ANLKNEIYFYNT
-486 SGDWMIPSYNT
+486 GNWMIPSYNT

-536 EANCAYDG
+536 EGNGVYDG

-579 ATNDFKNDFK
+579 AINDFKNDFK
-589 QKQDAYH
+589 QKQEAYH

-619 DQKNGLWVKDD
+619 DQKNALWVRDD
-630 AIYPVNFE
+630 EIYPVNFE

>member
-1 MINKRKISLVAS
+1 MKKINVSLVAS
-13 FLLATNLYSNE
+13 FLIATNLYSNE

-32 TANPIETDE
+32 SANPIETDE

-58 SKSKDIYEFL
+58 SKSKDIYDFL
-68 ASQSSVNVMPNFGN
+68 ASQTSVNVMPNFGN
-82 KFSQNLDMRGYG
+82 KFSQSLDIRGYG

-137 SGSVRYGDGANSGVI
+137 SGSVKYGDGANAGVI

-166 YLGNHT
+166 YLGNNT
-172 SKGGAASFGYGNEYF
+172 SKDGAASFGYGNEYI

-201 IKDNK
+201 IKDNR

-252 YNEDPSLTSGF
+252 YNEDPNRTSGF

-275 GARYDFNKNFY
+275 GARYDFNQNFF

-297 SKFGTSSD
+297 SKFGTSPD
-305 TQYDYKSFASTLNFR
+305 TQYDYKSFASTFNYR

-325 ATAGVDGFKG
+325 GTAGVDGFKG
-335 DRFNFASSFGTP
+335 DRFNFVSSFGTP

-360 SIELN
+360 SLEIN

-379 RVEYKYEPQNGV
+379 KVEYKYEPQNGM
-391 DLKQKDRL
+391 DLNQKDRL
-399 SAYDFGVNYALTEN
+399 NAYDFGVNYALTQN

-424 QAPDVDRFFST
+424 QAPDIDRFFST
-435 DWMTMT
+435 DWTTMA

-448 EPAKVDNYTV
+448 EPAKVNTYTL
-458 GYNNFQVNNKLK
+458 GYNNFQENNKLK
-470 VSLFR
+470 IALFR
-475 ANLKNEIYYFD
+475 ANLKNEIYFYNT
-486 SGDWMIPSYNT
+486 GNWMIPSYNT

-536 EANCAYDG
+536 EGNGVYDG

-579 ATNDFKNDFK
+579 AINDFKNDFK
-589 QKQDAYH
+589 QKQEAYH

-619 DQKNGLWVKDD
+619 DQKNGLWVQDD
-630 AIYPVNFE
+630 SIYPVNFE